1 MTQERFSTL
10 EECCEFA
17 RRFDQLAEQKSKEE
31 IKEDVIAMHIALVK
45 HIDEIVNRVYTRHK
59 LSLKC
64 KWALNYT
71 IGSSRMLGK
80 VDSATRSGLHYK
92 PFFMDWGQN
101 NIELLIHINPILLFG
116 GADTIRTVVLH
127 EIAHLADLSTDHRA
141 IFWKTHIIY
150 MQEEGL
156 LPQGEITENGK
167 QLFLNGKLIATSG
180 SPYSHFGVHNP
191 FLGMY
196 GFWPGKKH
204 FRIKRKMKTIVIDA
218 IYSKQLNINIVCNDK
233 R

>member
-1 MTQERFSTL
+1 MAQERFSTL

-59 LSLKC
+59 LSCKC

-71 IGSSRMLGK
+71 LRYGPLGK
-80 VDSATRSGLHYK
+80 VDSATRYGLHYK
-92 PFFMDWGQN
+92 PHFFEWGQN
-101 NIELLIHINPILLFG
+101 NNNNELLIHINPRLLFS
-116 GADTIRTVVLH
+116 GADTIRSVVLH
-127 EIAHLADLSTDHRA
+127 EIAHLSHMNHGAN
-141 IFWKTHIIY
+141 FWKTHIIY

-156 LPQGEITENGK
+156 LPQGDITKNGK
-167 QLFLNGKLIATSG
+167 LLFLNGKAIAESG
-180 SPYSHFGVHNP
+180 CSREMFGVLNP

-196 GFWPGKKH
+196 VFLPGKKH

>member
-1 MTQERFSTL
+1 MAQERFSTL

-59 LSLKC
+59 LSCKC

-71 IGSSRMLGK
+71 LRYGPLGK
-80 VDSATRSGLHYK
+80 VDSATRYGLHYK
-92 PFFMDWGQN
+92 PKFFEWGQN
-101 NIELLIHINPILLFG
+101 YNNELLIHINPILLFG
-116 GADTIRTVVLH
+116 GADRIRTVVLH
-127 EIAHLADLSTDHRA
+127 EIAHLAHMSADHRA

-167 QLFLNGKLIATSG
+167 QLFLNGKLIAKSG

-196 GFWPGKKH
+196 GLLPGKRH
-204 FRIKRKMKTIVIDA
+204 FRIKRKMKTILIDA

>member
-1 MTQERFSTL
+1 MTQEKFSTI

-59 LSLKC
+59 LSRKC

-71 IGSSRMLGK
+71 LRSGPWGQ
-80 VDSATRSGLHYK
+80 VDSATRSGQHYK
-92 PFFMDWGQN
+92 PFFIDWGQN

-127 EIAHLADLSTDHRA
+127 EIAHLAVMSADHRA

-150 MQEEGL
+150 MQDEGL

-167 QLFLNGKLIATSG
+167 QLFLNGKRIAKSG
-180 SPYSHFGVHNP
+180 SPYSNFGVHNP

-196 GFWPGKKH
+196 GFLPGKRH
-204 FRIKRKMKTIVIDA
+204 FRIKRKMKTILIDA

>member
-1 MTQERFSTL
+1 MAQERFSTL

-59 LSLKC
+59 LSCKC

-71 IGSSRMLGK
+71 LRYGTWGK

-92 PFFMDWGQN
+92 PYFFEWGQN
-101 NIELLIHINPILLFG
+101 NNELLIHINPILLFS

-127 EIAHLADLSTDHRA
+127 EIAHLADMSADHRA

-180 SPYSHFGVHNP
+180 HTYSHFGVHNP

-196 GFWPGKKH
+196 VFLPGKKH